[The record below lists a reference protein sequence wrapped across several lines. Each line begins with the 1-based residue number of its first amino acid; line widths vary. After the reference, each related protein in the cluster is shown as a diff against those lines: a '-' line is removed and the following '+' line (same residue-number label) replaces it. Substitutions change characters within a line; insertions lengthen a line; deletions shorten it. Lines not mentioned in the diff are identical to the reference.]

1 MEILSEQNKAVF
13 EKFMSALNAK
23 DMASMES
30 LLADDFMDND
40 AMPGMAPGKEGMI
53 DMIGMYVNAFPNLN
67 IVVDHWVAEGDLVAG
82 VMTTEGTQT
91 GEFMGM
97 PASGKAFSVREMHM
111 VRVANGKMV
120 EHWGLANE
128 LSMMQQLGAM
138 PE

>member
-1 MEILSEQNKAVF
+1 LSEQNKAVF
-13 EKFMSALNAK
+13 DKLMSALNAK
-23 DMASMES
+23 DMATMES
-30 LLADDFMDND
+30 IIADDFVDND

-53 DMIGMYVNAFPNLN
+53 DMMRMFVGAFPNLT
-67 IVVDHWVAEGDLVAG
+67 VVVAHRVAEGDLVAG

-97 PASGKAFSVREMHM
+97 PASGKKFSIREMHM
-111 VRVANGKMV
+111 VRVANGKMA

-128 LSMMQQLGAM
+128 LSMMQQLGFM

>member
-1 MEILSEQNKAVF
+1 MPEQNKAVF

-23 DMASMES
+23 DMARMES

-97 PASGKAFSVREMHM
+97 PASSKAFSVREMHM
-111 VRVANGKMV
+111 VRVTNGKMV

>member
-1 MEILSEQNKAVF
+1 MSEQNKAVF

-40 AMPGMAPGKEGMI
+40 AMPGMAPGKVG
-53 DMIGMYVNAFPNLN
+53 MIGMYVNAFPNLN